1 MRDAVIL
8 AVLGMGT
15 VMILLYVINLMI
27 LVLGKVFGPKQTKK
41 TENPKQGGAASSPAL
56 VLLAAAAAV
65 LRRAASRLAA
75 RHPAAVS
82 PALLLALCWVLPAV
96 CCSGALVDPA
106 ALGPFA
112 SLRFLSPAWL
122 LSRIFAR

>member
-1 MRDAVIL
+1 MPGLLLL
-8 AVLGMGT
+8 AFPDLR
-15 VMILLYVINLMI
+15 
-27 LVLGKVFGPKQTKK
+27 
-41 TENPKQGGAASSPAL
+41 GAASPAAF

-65 LRRAASRLAA
+65 LRQAASRLAA

-82 PALLLALCWVLPAV
+82 PVLLLALCWVLPAV

-106 ALGPFA
+106 GLGPFA

-122 LSRIFAR
+122 LSRIFVQ